1 MRAVVWSLAV
11 AVVAGGFVA
20 VLVAAL
26 APVEPAHVLDGYL
39 LFVGAVVLLALFR
52 TTSVAQPGSGQ
63 SPFELALRP
72 IAPRTE
78 RPPELERLER
88 QVALA
93 ATTAFDVH
101 YRLRPVVREVATQ
114 RLWARHAVDLEADV
128 DRAQAL
134 LGPDVW
140 ELARPDRPPPP
151 EPFARGL
158 GLQGIDALVTELE
171 RS

>member
-1 MRAVVWSLAV
+1 MKAVVWSFGV

-20 VLVAAL
+20 ILVVAL
-26 APVEPAHVLDGYL
+26 APVEAAHVLDGYL
-39 LFVGAVVLLALFR
+39 LFVGAVTLLALFR

-114 RLWARHAVDLEADV
+114 RLWARHAVDLEADA
-128 DRAQAL
+128 DQAEVL
-134 LGPDVW
+134 LGAEVW
-140 ELARPDRPPPP
+140 ALARPDRLPPA

-158 GLQGIDALVTELE
+158 GLPGIETVVTELE

>member
-1 MRAVVWSLAV
+1 MKGIVWSFGV

-20 VLVAAL
+20 IFVVALGPIEA
-26 APVEPAHVLDGYL
+26 AHVLDAYL
-39 LFVGAVVLLALFR
+39 LFVGAVTLLALVR
-52 TTSVAQPGSGQ
+52 TTSVAQPGSRE

-72 IAPRTE
+72 GKPRTE

-101 YRLRPVVREVATQ
+101 YRLRPIVREIATQ
-114 RLWARHAVDLEADV
+114 RLWARHAVDLEADT
-128 DRAQAL
+128 DRAELL
-134 LGPDVW
+134 LGAEVW
-140 ELARPDRPPPP
+140 GLARPDRPPPSD
-151 EPFARGL
+151 PFARGL
-158 GLQGIDALVTELE
+158 GLQGIETVITELE